1 MADTPQSEI
10 SGQVMFYKQPEPL
23 SIETH
28 RMLGVKRVDKP
39 FRFLVGSNLVPI
51 TVNEFG
57 VAASSYPLIFVGP
70 EKTPVAVMGARAGEN
85 VFVSPDGDVDPEA
98 YLPAF
103 VRRYPFAFAADPSG
117 ERLVVCIDR
126 AASMLG
132 EAPDIPFFNGDKPS
146 QFTEDAIEFC
156 KEFEQFRA
164 STQLFLNR
172 MTEYNL
178 WETKSVSLTPPPEQ
192 GGTDE
197 PIKIAEYFAISEPAL
212 QNIEPAKLVTLRD
225 EGWLGMMYAHMI
237 SLLLWPKILNR
248 AINIAAAEAA
258 AAGQAP
264 LAR

>member
-23 SIETH
+23 SLEQH
-28 RMLGVKRVDKP
+28 RSLGVKRVDKP
-39 FRFLVGSNLVPI
+39 FKFLVGSNLVPI

-70 EKTPVAVMGARAGEN
+70 EKSPVAVMGARANEN
-85 VFVSPDGDVDPEA
+85 VFVSPEGDVDPEA

-132 EAPDIPFFNGDKPS
+132 EAPDIPFFNGDQPS
-146 QFTEDAIEFC
+146 QFTQDAIEFC
-156 KEFEQFRA
+156 KEFETFRQA
-164 STQLFLNR
+164 TQLFITR
-172 MTEYNL
+172 MTEFDL
-178 WETKSVSLTPPPEQ
+178 WETKSVSLTPPQED
-192 GGTDE
+192 GTPGE
-197 PIKIAEYFAISEPAL
+197 AIKIAEYFAVSEPAL
-212 QNIEPAKLVTLRD
+212 QKLDPAKLTVLRD
-225 EGWLGMMYAHMI
+225 EGWLGMLYAHMI

-248 AINIAAAEAA
+248 ALNIAATEA
-258 AAGQAP
+258 P
-264 LAR
+264 PPPAR